1 VCLCLAALVSTAAAD
16 KLRVGGARCCAGF
29 DATALLHQL
38 RQGSL
43 FSVDGGGGGGTLT
56 SVADMEQLIAAAREE
71 IRKAGRTK
79 SKKAE

>member
-1 VCLCLAALVSTAAAD
+1 
-16 KLRVGGARCCAGF
+16 
-29 DATALLHQL
+29 
-38 RQGSL
+38 
-43 FSVDGGGGGGTLT
+43 VDGGGGGTLT

>member
-1 VCLCLAALVSTAAAD
+1 M
-16 KLRVGGARCCAGF
+16 GGARCCAGF

-43 FSVDGGGGGGTLT
+43 FSVDGGGGGGGTLT

>member
-1 VCLCLAALVSTAAAD
+1 
-16 KLRVGGARCCAGF
+16 
-29 DATALLHQL
+29 
-38 RQGSL
+38 
-43 FSVDGGGGGGTLT
+43 VDGGGGGGTLT

>member
-1 VCLCLAALVSTAAAD
+1 LCLAALVSAAAAG
-16 KLRVGGARCCAGF
+16 KLRVGRARCSAGF

-38 RQGSL
+38 RRESL
-43 FSVDGGGGGGTLT
+43 FSVDGGGGTLT

-71 IRKAGRTK
+71 IRKAGRAK